1 MVELDVHPKTATV
14 ADIVDWIEKG
24 KLNFDKSAPTNC
36 KIFEYLRMYAPSG
49 VCVIKYNF
57 DNETKP
63 DVIFNVYAGHSLIN
77 TIYKYL
83 IQNEPFENMSIFE
96 EYNGKSFKDM
106 DFNFRRHVREAEI
119 TLFLD
124 YSDNKDDTRL
134 LDYIK
139 TINAFD

>member
-1 MVELDVHPKTATV
+1 
-14 ADIVDWIEKG
+14 
-24 KLNFDKSAPTNC
+24 
-36 KIFEYLRMYAPSG
+36 
-49 VCVIKYNF
+49 
-57 DNETKP
+57 
-63 DVIFNVYAGHSLIN
+63 
-77 TIYKYL
+77 
-83 IQNEPFENMSIFE
+83 
-96 EYNGKSFKDM
+96 M